1 MSELFKNLEN
11 KSILITGH
19 INPDGDALGA
29 ALSFKIILA
38 LVFICILNSFSLIS
52 FTHIF
57 MLIFMI
63 IFIYLLPFLYS
74 S

>member
-29 ALSFKIILA
+29 ALSFKIILNELA
-38 LVFICILNSFSLIS
+38 EARC
-52 FTHIF
+52 
-57 MLIFMI
+57 
-63 IFIYLLPFLYS
+63 Y
-74 S
+74 